1 VAAPA
6 RPCAPSTLAARRL
19 RFPGHHGMEEVMGSS
34 PPKLHPLLTPGQDR
48 ISSLSFQRS
57 VWFSTRRGG
66 QSGGSLALWCALKMS
81 SIAFAPRLSTGRNS
95 LRYTF
100 SVVRVFA
107 WPTRFAMSSIGI
119 PRSTAARRNCAA
131 VRGCPVLRTGL
142 PPGRSSMALRQP
154 GSGAQQLPH
163 PGCLAGEVVALRHIG
178 G

>member
-1 VAAPA
+1 LRTGHRA
-6 RPCAPSTLAARRL
+6 RSRGGFGAVGSALPW
-19 RFPGHHGMEEVMGSS
+19 HGRGQGFES
-34 PPKLHPLLTPGQDR
+34 PKLHTLFPLVKTESHPCHFNALFD
-48 ISSLSFQRS
+48 S
-57 VWFSTRRGG
+57 WWTRG